1 MRSSEIAEFYTFL
14 QTEESRLENL
24 FIIKWNNIYIQRR
37 FDTLDLLDLIEL
49 SVQIDYF
56 NYLWKRLE
64 KLFTYLHSKY

>member
-1 MRSSEIAEFYTFL
+1 MRSAEIAEFYAFL
-14 QTEESRLENL
+14 QTEEARLENL
-24 FIIKWNNIYIQRR
+24 FIIKWNNIYTQRR

>member
-1 MRSSEIAEFYTFL
+1 MRSAEIAEFYAFL
-14 QTEESRLENL
+14 QTEEARLENL

>member
-1 MRSSEIAEFYTFL
+1 MRSAEIAEFYTFL
-14 QTEESRLENL
+14 QTEEARLENL

-64 KLFTYLHSKY
+64 NLFTYLHSKY